1 MLKRILE
8 TKDAIISTLAL
19 INAPV
24 DALCQEEWELVNEVC
39 TILQPFEEVTVE
51 ISADRYLEP
60 LFFFLS
66 TTIQSLLHIAETTQ
80 YNVPRIICHI
90 L

>member
-24 DALCQEEWELVNEVC
+24 DALCQEEWELVKEVC
-39 TILQPFEEVTVE
+39 TVLQPFEEVTVE

-60 LFFFLS
+60 FFH
-66 TTIQSLLHIAETTQ
+66 QSLLYIAETIQ
-80 YNVPRIICHI
+80 YNVPHIICHI